1 MENEV
6 LTSHPLPKDHALYGV
21 RTEVIK
27 HEDDRGLLPSDVQFW
42 LPPAAADV
50 PNVIGDICG
59 TLHFQN
65 GPIGEC
71 GVNGIGIEHLLHLV
85 AARLRGYQAT
95 DFRCR
100 ENALALT
107 KIEEALH
114 WLQHRTQDRQTRG
127 VEGTGK
133 E

>member
-1 MENEV
+1 MSDEALV
-6 LTSHPLPKDHALYGV
+6 SYPLPPGHALYGV

-42 LPPAAADV
+42 LPP
-50 PNVIGDICG
+50 DIPKGIVGAKCG
-59 TLHFQN
+59 ELHFQN

-85 AARLRGYQAT
+85 AARLRGYQET
-95 DFRCR
+95 EFRCR

-107 KIEEALH
+107 KVEEALH
-114 WLQHRTQDRQTRG
+114 WLQHRTTDRQSRG
-127 VEGTGK
+127 VEGTSK
-133 E
+133 Q